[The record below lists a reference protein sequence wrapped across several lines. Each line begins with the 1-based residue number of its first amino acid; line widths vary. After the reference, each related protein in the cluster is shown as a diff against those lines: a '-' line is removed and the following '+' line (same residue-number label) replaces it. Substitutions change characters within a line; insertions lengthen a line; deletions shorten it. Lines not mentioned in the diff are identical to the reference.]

1 MGPRLSRLDAGREGV
16 GEEETGRK
24 PVLSQDGMEQG
35 QAMTAFNAGQGD
47 ILQLWAP
54 LSYVA
59 EAKGWTRVSSGA
71 AAKVMIAGGI
81 GVRKE
86 FA

>member
-35 QAMTAFNAGQGD
+35 QAMVSQAVQEGCEEMSVVQG
-47 ILQLWAP
+47 
-54 LSYVA
+54 
-59 EAKGWTRVSSGA
+59 TGA
-71 AAKVMIAGGI
+71 VDHLYYYIVVK
-81 GVRKE
+81 K
-86 FA
+86 

>member
-35 QAMTAFNAGQGD
+35 QAVQEGCEEMSVVEGT
-47 ILQLWAP
+47 
-54 LSYVA
+54 
-59 EAKGWTRVSSGA
+59 GA
-71 AAKVMIAGGI
+71 VDHLYYYIFVK
-81 GVRKE
+81 K
-86 FA
+86 